1 MSAPPLSPLGARA
14 PLSGRRFPFLS
25 NLVLFEAAS
34 STNDVGKE
42 IAETLLADGTEVPP
56 TVIVARRQTAG
67 RGRGSRVWISPGD
80 TGLALSLLLPWSEG
94 PERVRLPIRIGVILA
109 RGLLARFGLDVR
121 LKWPNDLVLGRK
133 KLGGILVEAHADG
146 NGGGYAVVG
155 IGLNVRA
162 TRATLD
168 AKGLPEAT
176 SLADAGVA
184 TASLDWETV
193 LVAVLELLDKGLSAP
208 PFDLPAAF
216 DAVSAHR
223 PGERLTV
230 AEAGRE
236 TTGSYLGVTEDG
248 FLRLG
253 TPGGEERVVSGAIS
267 SF

>member
-25 NLVLFEAAS
+25 NVVLFDAVG

-56 TVIVARRQTAG
+56 TVLVARRQTAG
-67 RGRGSRVWISPGD
+67 RGRGSRAWISPGD
-80 TGLALSLLLPWSEG
+80 TGLALSLLLPWPGG
-94 PERVRLPIRIGVILA
+94 PERVRLPVRIGVILA
-109 RGLLARFGLDVR
+109 RGLSARFGLDVR
-121 LKWPNDLVLGRK
+121 LKWPNDVVIGRK
-133 KLGGILVEAHADG
+133 KLGGILVEARAGG
-146 NGGGYAVVG
+146 NGGGCAVAG
-155 IGLNVRA
+155 IGLNVCA

-168 AKGLPEAT
+168 AEGLPEAT

-184 TASLDWETV
+184 AAALDWETV

-223 PGERLTV
+223 PGERLTA

-236 TTGSYLGVTEDG
+236 TKGIYLGVTKDG

-253 TPGGEERVVSGAIS
+253 TPDGEETVVSGEIAT
-267 SF
+267 F